1 MKTNGKAFVM
11 LGASAS
17 EPDIQYATGF
27 LAPDPV
33 AVWRRPDGAVF
44 LLVSGMEYGRAMRQ
58 ARDCTVVSMDSLGL
72 GRYRM
77 SPLSLQLAAALR
89 VQGIRE
95 IETPPGFPLVAF
107 ERLRAFGIKAK
118 TAQISP
124 FSAARQVKSPA
135 ELAAIR
141 ASQKAA
147 RAAERALGAA
157 IRACEADRSGILM
170 LGGKPFTSE
179 RARALVRAQ
188 LLMRGAM
195 DFEGSI
201 VAGGA
206 QAADPHEQGSGPLRS
221 GELIVAD
228 IFPRSLDSG
237 YWGDMTRTFH
247 HGRLSRERRQILRT
261 VAEAQKLGLGMV
273 RPGVTGSEVHAAVA
287 RFIAG
292 KLRPNWRDPD
302 DESRV
307 FGFMHGLG
315 HGVGLEIH
323 EEPRLSPTGREPL
336 CPGMVVTV
344 EPGFYD
350 PVLGGA
356 RIEDTVVVTETG
368 CEIL

>member
-1 MKTNGKAFVM
+1 M
-11 LGASAS
+11 LGTSAA

-27 LAPDPV
+27 SAPDPV
-33 AVWRRPDGAVF
+33 AVWRNPDGAAF
-44 LLVSGMEYGRAMRQ
+44 LLVSGMEYGRALRQ
-58 ARDCTVVSMDSLGL
+58 THDCTVVSMDSLGL
-72 GRYRM
+72 SKYRR

-89 VQGIRE
+89 AQGVRE
-95 IETPPGFPLVAF
+95 AETPPGFPLAAF
-107 ERLRAFGIKAK
+107 EKLRAFGIRAK
-118 TAQISP
+118 TVQLSP
-124 FSAARQVKSPA
+124 FANARQVKSPE

-157 IRACEADRSGILM
+157 IRACTADASGTL
-170 LGGKPFTSE
+170 LLHGRPFTSE

-188 LLMRGAM
+188 LLMRGTM

-206 QAADPHEQGSGPLRS
+206 QAADPHEQGTGPLRT

-247 HGRLSRERRQILRT
+247 HGRLPRERRKILQT
-261 VAEAQKLGLGMV
+261 VAAAQKLGLQMI
-273 RPGVTGSEVHAAVA
+273 RPGITGAEVHSAVA
-287 RFIAG
+287 RFIAAE
-292 KLRPNWRDPD
+292 LRPNWRDPQ

-323 EEPRLSPTGREPL
+323 EEPRLSPAGREPL
-336 CPGMVVTV
+336 RPGMVVTV

-350 PVLGGA
+350 PALGGA

-368 CEIL
+368 CKIL